1 MDRNVDGLLNFREL
15 AVALGMTCT
24 ADITQ
29 RLKLLYTLH
38 LPPLLTTAEIE
49 SPTYSDS
56 GPEVAAEATD
66 FFDSMEQSVASL
78 ESVSSH
84 AEESSIV
91 AARELEHERPQSMY
105 INFYFII
112 FKIVLVSILEHF
124 VISKQ

>member
-1 MDRNVDGLLNFREL
+1 MDRNADSLLNFREL
-15 AVALGMTCT
+15 AAALGMTCT

-56 GPEVAAEATD
+56 GAEVAAEATD
-66 FFDSMEQSVASL
+66 FFDSMEQSVTSL
-78 ESVSSH
+78 ESVSSQ
-84 AEESSIV
+84 AEESSTV
-91 AARELEHERPQSMY
+91 AARELEHERPQSMN

-112 FKIVLVSILEHF
+112 LKIVLVSILEYF
-124 VISKQ
+124 VLSK